1 MARNSFPVQVT
12 LTALV
17 MYLSWQQSSS
27 RDIKQKKVLLKK
39 FRKRR
44 VTRARGSVFSGL
56 HPNTKGS
63 RFSFGS

>member
-27 RDIKQKKVLLKK
+27 RGILQEKVLLKK

-44 VTRARGSVFSGL
+44 LIRARGSVFSGL
-56 HPNTKGS
+56 HPKTKGS
-63 RFSFGS
+63 RFSFDS